1 MNSLLKIWQYSL
13 GSYSDDKT
21 QPYDKQMLVIR
32 TFWIL
37 LHIITCIMIILG
49 NGHLMGWW

>member
-1 MNSLLKIWQYSL
+1 MSILKLWQYTL

-21 QPYDKQMLVIR
+21 EPYDTSMLVIR
-32 TFWIL
+32 SMWVI

-49 NGHLMGWW
+49 NSKILGVW